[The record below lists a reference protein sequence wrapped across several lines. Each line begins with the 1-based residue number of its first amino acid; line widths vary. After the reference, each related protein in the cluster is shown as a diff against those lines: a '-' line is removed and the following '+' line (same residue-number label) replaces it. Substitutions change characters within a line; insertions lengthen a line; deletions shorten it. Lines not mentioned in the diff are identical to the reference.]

1 MKWKILKIMNEERK
15 EEKVGQM
22 KAILFDVDDT
32 LYDQAQPTA
41 AAYHLI
47 SQKPIDMGE
56 LLLVNTKYSC
66 ILFEKM
72 RRQEAPLE
80 ELYIERAKNNMS
92 EFGIAISDEEARLY
106 QERYI
111 QAQKEIYVSETM
123 KAILDY
129 CVEKGIFLGI
139 ITNGL
144 SDHQRE
150 KIDILKLDR
159 WIKKEHMLVS
169 SDIGLEKPDKRLF
182 DWAKEHMG
190 LGELEPED
198 ILYIGDSFDKDIVG
212 AKGAGWKAIWYNRR
226 NMAPTRE
233 DIIPDYIVRTDE
245 ELFELIRELEVA

>member
-1 MKWKILKIMNEERK
+1 
-15 EEKVGQM
+15 M

-47 SQKPIDMGE
+47 SQQPIDMGE
-56 LLLVNTKYSC
+56 LLLINSRHSC
-66 ILFEKM
+66 ILFEKA
-72 RRQEAPLE
+72 RRQEASME
-80 ELYIERAKNNMS
+80 QLYIERAKNNMR
-92 EFGIAISDEEARLY
+92 EFGITISDEEAKLY

-123 KAILDY
+123 EKLLDF
-129 CVEKGIFLGI
+129 CVENGIFLGI

-150 KIDILKLDR
+150 KIDTLKLDR

-169 SDIGLEKPDKRLF
+169 SDVGVEKPDKRIF

-190 LGELEPED
+190 LGELDSKD
-198 ILYIGDSFDKDIVG
+198 ILYIGDSFEKDMVG
-212 AKGAGWKAIWYNRR
+212 AKGAGWKAVWYNRR
-226 NMAPTRE
+226 NMTPTCE
-233 DIIPDYIVRTDE
+233 DIIPDYIVKTDE
-245 ELFELIRELEVA
+245 ELFKLIKEMKSL